1 MDSDSD
7 FGFGGNGDDDA
18 SFTPSLEEEEQQQD
32 ENIVPA
38 TVTPTTQKKWRRF
51 SLQEKL
57 CILQNVRQRTH
68 NGSSQAAACRALN
81 VHEKQ
86 VIEWTK
92 QFQNLKESSNKKAK
106 SLCKGRSS
114 ILVPLTDPLLSFI
127 FELRETGM
135 AVSINMIVLKAAHLS
150 RPFHEKSSKAQY
162 HIVNRFVKSHGMV
175 HRMGT
180 HVAQKAPSE
189 SMGEARDYMEV
200 TRPKMLEPSRH
211 QDYVL
216 NMDQTPVPFSYDPKS
231 TSELIGRRTVHV
243 RKSTSDTKHA
253 TLALTVTASGKALIP
268 LIVFK
273 GKPNGQ
279 IVTHEFPTYPKGLEY
294 ACQDNAWMDK
304 RVMLLWVEK
313 VLKP

>member
-18 SFTPSLEEEEQQQD
+18 SFTPSLEEEQQQQD

-38 TVTPTTQKKWRRF
+38 TVTPTTQKKWCRF

-57 CILQNVRQRTH
+57 CILRNVRRRTH
-68 NGSSQAAACRALN
+68 NGSSQATACRALN

-127 FELRETGM
+127 FELCETGM

-200 TRPKMLEPSRH
+200 TRPKMLEPS
-211 QDYVL
+211 
-216 NMDQTPVPFSYDPKS
+216 
-231 TSELIGRRTVHV
+231 
-243 RKSTSDTKHA
+243 
-253 TLALTVTASGKALIP
+253 
-268 LIVFK
+268 
-273 GKPNGQ
+273 
-279 IVTHEFPTYPKGLEY
+279 
-294 ACQDNAWMDK
+294 
-304 RVMLLWVEK
+304 
-313 VLKP
+313 

>member
-1 MDSDSD
+1 M
-7 FGFGGNGDDDA
+7 
-18 SFTPSLEEEEQQQD
+18 TMHHSLRHSKKNNNNKMKTLFLLQLLLQL
-32 ENIVPA
+32 
-38 TVTPTTQKKWRRF
+38 QKKRRRF

-57 CILQNVRQRTH
+57 CILRNVRRCTR

-86 VIEWTK
+86 VIEWKK

-114 ILVPLTDPLLSFI
+114 ILVPLTDSLLSFI
-127 FELRETGM
+127 FELHETGM

-189 SMGEARDYMEV
+189 SMGEVRDYMEV

-216 NMDQTPVPFSYDPKS
+216 NMDQTPVPFTYDPKS
-231 TSELIGRRTVHV
+231 TLELVGRRTVH
-243 RKSTSDTKHA
+243 
-253 TLALTVTASGKALIP
+253 
-268 LIVFK
+268 
-273 GKPNGQ
+273 
-279 IVTHEFPTYPKGLEY
+279 
-294 ACQDNAWMDK
+294 
-304 RVMLLWVEK
+304 
-313 VLKP
+313 

>member
-1 MDSDSD
+1 MRRRHCSCYS
-7 FGFGGNGDDDA
+7 N
-18 SFTPSLEEEEQQQD
+18 SY
-32 ENIVPA
+32 NN
-38 TVTPTTQKKWRRF
+38 KKRCRF

-57 CILQNVRQRTH
+57 CILRNVRRCTC
-68 NGSSQAAACRALN
+68 NGLSQAAACHVLN

-86 VIEWTK
+86 VIEWKK

-150 RPFHEKSSKAQY
+150 RPFREKSSKAQY

-200 TRPKMLEPSRH
+200 TRPKMLEPCCH

-231 TSELIGRRTVHV
+231 TLELIGRRTVHV
-243 RKSTSDTKHA
+243 RKSTSDTKRA
-253 TLALTVTASGKALIP
+253 TLALTVTASGKA
-268 LIVFK
+268 
-273 GKPNGQ
+273 
-279 IVTHEFPTYPKGLEY
+279 
-294 ACQDNAWMDK
+294 
-304 RVMLLWVEK
+304 
-313 VLKP
+313 